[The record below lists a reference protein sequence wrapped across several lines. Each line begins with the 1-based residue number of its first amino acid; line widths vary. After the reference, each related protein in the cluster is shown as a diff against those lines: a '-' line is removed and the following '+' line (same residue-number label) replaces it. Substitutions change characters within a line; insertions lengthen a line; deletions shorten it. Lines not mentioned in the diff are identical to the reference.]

1 MMKGVGMKR
10 SIIAVGLTVCMIFG
24 ASAALA
30 KTYTIRATQTFSSTH
45 PWHKGFEKFKE
56 IVEAKAKGQI
66 KVQNYPAGQL
76 SGGNNRTM
84 CEQVQAGTLQLLVQ
98 APPSW
103 AGLAPK
109 SQIYNMPFLFPD
121 GQQALKIARESDV
134 SKKILKE
141 AFDNLGVTVIDI
153 WENGYRNLTSRI
165 KVVHTPDDFKGMK
178 VRVPMTPLLTEVFK
192 TLGALPVSMSMTEV
206 YTSLQQGAVDAQE
219 NPISAIFSNKLYEV
233 APKITLWGYCWDPGI
248 VTINKKFFDDLP
260 ADLQAAVMESIA
272 EAGRYVNALVAKE
285 DKELIAEM
293 QKAGAEFYVMTPEES
308 KVFADALKPV
318 YDKFT
323 PELGADLIEGLKQE
337 IAKAAK

>member
-1 MMKGVGMKR
+1 MKK
-10 SIIAVGLTVCMIFG
+10 SIVALALMTCMVFA
-24 ASAALA
+24 ASVALA
-30 KTYTIRATQTFSSTH
+30 KTYTIRSTQTFASTH
-45 PWHKGFEKFKE
+45 PWNKGFEKFKE
-56 IVEAKAKGQI
+56 LVEAKTNGQI

-109 SQIYNMPFLFPD
+109 SQIYNLPFLFPD
-121 GQQALKIARESDV
+121 GQQALRIASESPV

-141 AFDNLGVTVIDI
+141 SFDGLGVLVIDI
-153 WENGYRNLTSRI
+153 WENGYRNLTSRVKI
-165 KVVHTPDDFKGMK
+165 VHSPDDFKGMK
-178 VRVPMTPLLTEVFK
+178 IRVPMTPLLTEVFK

-248 VTINKKFFDDLP
+248 MTINQKFFEGLP
-260 ADLQAAVMESIA
+260 TELQAAVMESIV
-272 EAGRYVNALVAKE
+272 EAGRYVNALVARE
-285 DKELIAEM
+285 DKELIDEM
-293 QKAGAEFYVMTPEES
+293 KKSGAEFYTMSPEES
-308 KVFADALKPV
+308 AVFAEALKPV
-318 YDKFT
+318 YDRFA
-323 PELGADLIEGLKQE
+323 PEFGADNIEGLRRE
-337 IAKAAK
+337 IAKTAN